1 MPCLDF
7 KTYIFWYTR
16 KSMFSM
22 LTIVQNKNVSKIK
35 RKVSRKNTD
44 GFFFF
49 LLVGKL
55 GDFVSVLFSS
65 FSKF

>member
-7 KTYIFWYTR
+7 RTYIFWYTK

-49 LLVGKL
+49 LTSRKIG
-55 GDFVSVLFSS
+55 
-65 FSKF
+65 